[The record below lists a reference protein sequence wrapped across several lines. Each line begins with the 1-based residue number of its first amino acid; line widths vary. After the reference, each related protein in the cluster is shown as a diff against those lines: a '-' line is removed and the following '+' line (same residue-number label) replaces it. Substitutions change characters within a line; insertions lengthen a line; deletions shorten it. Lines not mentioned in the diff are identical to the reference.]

1 MIYNW
6 ILRIY
11 NKNNSVK
18 KAFKIL
24 DRTELEANNEAMRFI
39 ENFRLENDWS
49 LTVAD
54 YEELSNLSELD

>member
-1 MIYNW
+1 MNYNW